1 MKKLHS
7 RRIEI
12 LSAIAFIG
20 ILSVGFSAG
29 ARAWEPVLPKGVQ
42 GPVSWNQNGKDGRY
56 FVAVVKGTITEP
68 TTGVV
73 KTDADCMPDPQGLN
87 HCHNIIELKT
97 GKVITIQN
105 THKMS
110 EHRCLRAGEQVKL
123 QPDGSPSWAVVQ
135 TMSDS

>member
-1 MKKLHS
+1 MSKS
-7 RRIEI
+7 YFRRIEI
-12 LSAIAFIG
+12 LSAIVFAG
-20 ILSVGFSAG
+20 IIFMGFSSG

-56 FVAVVKGTITEP
+56 FVAVVQGTITEP

-73 KTDADCMPDPQGLN
+73 KTDADCMPDSQGLN

-110 EHRCLRAGEQVKL
+110 EHRCLRPGEQVKL
-123 QPDGSPSWAVVQ
+123 RPDGASSWAIVQ